1 MPDSPISLWNL
12 QRSQPPWALWSEK
25 LCELR
30 IIPKWKCCSKWEPHP
45 LHLVKPWVQTR
56 RNFVD
61 GNPQNHLPPTSAGFV
76 SWLQDLPPGFDRACL
91 GIMQVKSERIFI
103 LLQGHCRG
111 PAPLWR
117 LLQTPRRP
125 LAPGTAKAPWWYCC
139 FREIMATDC
148 LAQLAAMWNKN
159 LGLNKTRIWQLW
171 DGTADVPEFP
181 ITPWLWKVS
190 KSCCLQPAERAQGKG
205 HPWAK
210 FFPWNMFVLALSWSE
225 HVPSWCCYHHT
236 AYRCMYRGCCWN
248 VDGVESTSTSHQL
261 CVTKGGEWEWECQ
274 PGQGFPHQPKK
285 VFILRASW
293 YDRPPLAHSFFNL
306 LWHLGLVYTG
316 DLIQIVWGC
325 EFRGE

>member
-1 MPDSPISLWNL
+1 MEILKITS
-12 QRSQPPWALWSEK
+12 
-25 LCELR
+25 
-30 IIPKWKCCSKWEPHP
+30 
-45 LHLVKPWVQTR
+45 
-56 RNFVD
+56 
-61 GNPQNHLPPTSAGFV
+61 LPPLQGFYHGYRTC
-76 SWLQDLPPGFDRACL
+76 LQALTGLAW

-159 LGLNKTRIWQLW
+159 LGLNKSRVWELW

-285 VFILRASW
+285 AFILRASW